1 MTNVSDLINALNGD
15 SKNDANNAFT
25 SLMQDKINTAMDDRK
40 IAIAQGM
47 TGTAPELEEVELD
60 DEVSGIQSEA

>member
-15 SKNDANNAFT
+15 SNNDANNAF
-25 SLMQDKINTAMDDRK
+25 SALMQDKINTAMDDRK

-47 TGTAPELEEVELD
+47 TGTSVETED
-60 DEVSGIQSEA
+60 EDFNDEVQ

>member
-15 SKNDANNAFT
+15 SNNDANNAF
-25 SLMQDKINTAMDDRK
+25 SALMQDKINTAMDDRK

-47 TGTAPELEEVELD
+47 TGTSVETEDEELN
-60 DEVSGIQSEA
+60 DEVQ